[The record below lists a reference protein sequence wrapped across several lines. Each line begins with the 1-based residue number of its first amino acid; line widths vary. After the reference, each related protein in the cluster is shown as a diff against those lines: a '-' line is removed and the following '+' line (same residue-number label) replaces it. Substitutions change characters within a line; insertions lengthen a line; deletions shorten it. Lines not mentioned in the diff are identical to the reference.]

1 MADQRASLDI
11 IEDFLAQKR
20 IAIAGISRDSA
31 TDSARLFEE
40 FIRRGYDVV
49 PVNPNTAQ
57 VQGRR
62 CFARV
67 QDIQPPVDAVL
78 VMTPPEVTESI
89 VNDCAAA
96 GIRRVWMYRGATGKG
111 SVSAKALALCEERGI
126 DVVPGQC
133 PFMFLPHSAGVHR
146 LHGFVR
152 KITGRYPQRAR
163 ASNRHAA

>member
-1 MADQRASLDI
+1 MADQRASLEI

-20 IAIAGISRDSA
+20 IAIAGMSRDSA

-49 PVNPNTAQ
+49 PVNPNTPQ

-89 VNDCAAA
+89 VNDCAVA
-96 GIRRVWMYRGATGKG
+96 GIRRVWMYRGATGNG

-146 LHGFVR
+146 FHGFVR
-152 KITGRYPQRAR
+152 KIIGRYPQRAR
-163 ASNRHAA
+163 DLSGKAA